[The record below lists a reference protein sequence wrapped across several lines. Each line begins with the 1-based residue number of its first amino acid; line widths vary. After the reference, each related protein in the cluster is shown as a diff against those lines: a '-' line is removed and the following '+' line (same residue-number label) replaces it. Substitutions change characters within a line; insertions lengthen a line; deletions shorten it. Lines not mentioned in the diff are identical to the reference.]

1 MLSHTHLMRDLSR
14 TTTKLILEK
23 FKQRPIEMFDW
34 ENTFSS
40 NKDEKEI
47 SFMNKALNIFTN
59 FAPNK

>member
-1 MLSHTHLMRDLSR
+1 MRDLSR
-14 TTTKLILEK
+14 TTTKLMLEK
-23 FKQRPIEMFDW
+23 FQQRPIEMFDW

-47 SFMNKALNIFTN
+47 SFMNEVLNIFTN